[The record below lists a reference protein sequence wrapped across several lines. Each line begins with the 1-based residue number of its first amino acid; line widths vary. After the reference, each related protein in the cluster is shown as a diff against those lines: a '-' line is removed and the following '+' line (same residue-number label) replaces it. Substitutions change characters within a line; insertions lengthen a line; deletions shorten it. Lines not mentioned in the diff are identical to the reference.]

1 MLGSYTVRS
10 AQTPG
15 RGPAFHGD
23 RVMSLRSAQSPQIV
37 SARRRRNAR
46 PRAVTSNRI
55 ELLGEEERLRGADI
69 SGWFEPRV
77 TPLDLNELRVTRL
90 RAGYR
95 TGAVVF
101 DASLVARPGTVTALF
116 GHNGAGKTSLIRAV
130 AGLIPTLAGQ
140 VQLGPFDIT
149 HRPAHER
156 VRSGLVYVPQS
167 NGVFSSMSVHDNLIL
182 GATMTRERSVIDERL
197 ATVHR
202 LFPVLSERPTQVAST
217 MSGGQQRMLSIAIG
231 LMAGARVLALD
242 EPSLGLSPAVT
253 QEVFQT
259 VRRLADEI
267 GLSVLLVE
275 QLIGPALACADHV
288 YVLRAG
294 RVVAEHTRAEAL
306 LRRSWWDVF

>member
-1 MLGSYTVRS
+1 
-10 AQTPG
+10 
-15 RGPAFHGD
+15 
-23 RVMSLRSAQSPQIV
+23 MSTRSAQSPPDV
-37 SARRRRNAR
+37 ARASRRPDTRRRAV
-46 PRAVTSNRI
+46 PRNRI
-55 ELLGEEERLRGADI
+55 ELLGEEERLRGAD
-69 SGWFEPRV
+69 GGRWVEPRFA
-77 TPLDLNELRVTRL
+77 PLDLNELRVTRL

-95 TGAVVF
+95 GGAVVF
-101 DASLVARPGTVTALF
+101 DASLVARAGAVTALF
-116 GHNGAGKTSLIRAV
+116 GHNGAGKTSLIKAV

-140 VQLGPFDIT
+140 VQLGPLDIT

-182 GATMTRERSVIDERL
+182 GATMTREQSVIDERL
-197 ATVHR
+197 AVVHR
-202 LFPVLSERPTQVAST
+202 LFPVLAERPTQVAST
-217 MSGGQQRMLSIAIG
+217 MSGGEQRMLSIAIA

-259 VRRLADEI
+259 VRRLADEV
-267 GLSVLLVE
+267 GLGVLLVE
-275 QLIGPALACADHV
+275 QMIGPALACADHV

-306 LRRSWWDVF
+306 LRRTWWDVF